1 MPLIVELRKAVG
13 AEEDRYGWYVESP
26 ALQLVEEEVEILT
39 VIRNRKKKKLS
50 KKKCK
55 SNFRT
60 QINRCD
66 CEGKVYIYIR

>member
-39 VIRNRKKKKLS
+39 VIRNRKKRNYRRKNAKAIFEH
-50 KKKCK
+50 K
-55 SNFRT
+55 
-60 QINRCD
+60 
-66 CEGKVYIYIR
+66 